1 MNDLMGR
8 MKAVRGNS
16 MLTGL
21 SGAAMVLAMVFALPA
36 SQARAQALVATVN
49 DSPVTTYDLEQ
60 RMKLLRVLR
69 ANATREAALE
79 SIVEDRLKLGE
90 ITKYGLRP
98 TEQDAAAELG
108 RIAAERKI
116 PAGALGGSLQAAGVS
131 AGHWQE
137 HGRAQVGWR
146 GLVGAINKGV
156 GVSEVEVRQELEK
169 RRGKGDSAEYRLTQV
184 ILVVPG
190 SAGPGVAEQRARE
203 AENLRSRFNDC
214 QSGLQLA
221 RTLKDVAVK
230 AQFSRSGSSLSP
242 ELAEVLQ
249 RTPVGRLTPPQ
260 RGATGVEMIAVC
272 GKGAE
277 SSDGQAAQ
285 EIRQTLLAKKLKV
298 EEEKMYAPVRKR
310 AVVVRR

>member
-1 MNDLMGR
+1 MSDFVGR
-8 MKAVRGNS
+8 MKASPRNA
-16 MLTGL
+16 MLTGF
-21 SGAAMVLAMVFALPA
+21 SGAAMVLAAVLALPS

-90 ITKYGLRP
+90 INKYGLRP

-116 PAGALGGSLQAAGVS
+116 PAGALGGSLQAAGIS

-137 HGRAQVGWR
+137 HGRAQ
-146 GLVGAINKGV
+146 GAINKGV
-156 GVSEVEVRQELEK
+156 GVSETEVRQELEK
-169 RRGKGDSAEYRLTQV
+169 RRGKGDAAEYRLTQI

-190 SAGPGVAEQRARE
+190 SAGPGAAEQRARE

-214 QSGLQLA
+214 QSGMQLA
-221 RTLKDVAVK
+221 RALKDVAVK
-230 AQFSRSGSSLSP
+230 AQFSRSASTLAP
-242 ELAEVLQ
+242 ELADVLQ

-260 RGATGVEMIAVC
+260 RGATGIEMIAVC

-298 EEEKMYAPVRKR
+298 EEEKMYEPVRKR